1 MSAKLAPT
9 LESTLG
15 PYFPAPFVDQNRSDL
30 TRVHAGLCV
39 GARGERIMLRGRLLD
54 AQEQLIESALLE
66 LWQAD
71 GEGFLRS
78 PDNAGDGRLDPW
90 FEGLARLWSDDGNFE
105 LATIKPGALPAERPG
120 EAPRAPHLTLT
131 VFCDGITR
139 LVTQLFFAGEPG
151 NEADPLLLSL
161 PPELRPRL
169 IARRQP
175 AGISD
180 SAVYQIDVV
189 LSGACETPFFDD
201 LGS

>member
-1 MSAKLAPT
+1 MAAKLPPT

-30 TRVHAGLCV
+30 TRVHAGLSV
-39 GARGERIMLRGRLLD
+39 GARGERIVLRGRLLD
-54 AQEQLIESALLE
+54 AQGQLVDSALLE

-71 GEGFLRS
+71 GQGFLRS
-78 PDNAGDGRLDPW
+78 PGSAGDDRLDPW
-90 FEGLARLWSDDGNFE
+90 FEGLARLWSADGSFE
-105 LATIKPGALPAERPG
+105 FATIKPGALAPEPG
-120 EAPRAPHLTLT
+120 EARRAPHVTLT

-139 LVTQLFFAGEPG
+139 VVTQLFFEGEG
-151 NEADPLLLSL
+151 DNDSDPLLLSL

-175 AGISD
+175 DTAGAA
-180 SAVYQIDVV
+180 AVYQIDVV
-189 LSGACETPFFDD
+189 LSGERETPFFDD